1 MNKIKSY
8 LKGTFYNIR
17 MYIRKK
23 CREYIYNY
31 EFNEV
36 LNHKMSEYYEYANRA
51 DSNIG
56 LLSPMTVVS
65 KMMEKYFGFD
75 RYLMLRIHGIDVD
88 TQNEEQITVTIRLD
102 RPGLLI
108 GKAGKDINAL
118 EEMLGKYFN
127 MKTEIV
133 IGEVRDVNVPSYYF

>member
-36 LNHKMSEYYEYANRA
+36 LNHKMSDYYEYANRV

-56 LLSPMTVVS
+56 LLSPMVVVS
-65 KMMEKYFGFD
+65 KMLEKYFGFD
-75 RYLMLRIHGIDVD
+75 KYLMLRIHGIDVD
-88 TQNEEQITVTIRLD
+88 TQDEEQITVTISLN

-118 EEMLGKYFN
+118 EEMLGKYFGV
-127 MKTEIV
+127 KTKIA
-133 IGEVRDVNVPSYYF
+133 IKEVKDINTPLHIW